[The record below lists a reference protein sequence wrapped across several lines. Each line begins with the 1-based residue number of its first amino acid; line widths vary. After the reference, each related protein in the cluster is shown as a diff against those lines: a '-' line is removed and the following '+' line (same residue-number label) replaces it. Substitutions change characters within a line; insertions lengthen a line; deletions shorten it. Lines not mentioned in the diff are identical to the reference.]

1 MAENKN
7 QHFVPR
13 FYLSNFSFNGGAQT
27 NLIRINEL
35 KAVRGIGVA
44 GQCQDDYFYGK
55 NLKIEKAL
63 GTIEG
68 TSRTVVA
75 NVLRTGLL
83 PPLGTAADAILKTF
97 VCIQWIRTREF
108 SESFDSGFSEMLKAK
123 FREDFKAKG
132 LTDADMADVQIHRT
146 EGPRDSVAQGV
157 DFIPFFWDLEA
168 KLVLSNGLGEFVT
181 SDNPVVLLN
190 PHYLGR
196 FDGGVTGVAL
206 DGTVVLFPLSPD
218 CLLILYDNRCYRVG
232 AAGKSAVPLG
242 SLGDLAALN
251 NHLFLHADQCVY
263 HRDSAQAVRHVNEFA
278 QVKHLRVSDRQIV
291 REIPQPDGGTVLHT
305 FTQPILYQPDVVF
318 MKVLRHRRHETAQ
331 VGQIP
336 PRDPALS
343 NHFASYTK
351 AVNAKSSPRGFAS
364 YIANIANT
372 VLTDAEKRVLDAQMV
387 GHKPSVDSHPKE

>member
-27 NLIRINEL
+27 NLVRIDDL
-35 KAVRGIGVA
+35 KAIRGIGVA
-44 GQCQDDYFYGK
+44 GQCQDDFFYGK
-55 NLKIEKAL
+55 NLTMEKAL

-68 TSRTVVA
+68 ASRTVIA
-75 NVLRTGLL
+75 NILRTCQL
-83 PPLGTAADAILKTF
+83 PPVGAAADAILKTF

-108 SESFDSGFSEMLKAK
+108 SESFDSGFSQMLKAR
-123 FREDFKAKG
+123 FREEFKAKG
-132 LTDADMADVQIHRT
+132 FTDDDLADVQIHRT
-146 EGPRDSVAQGV
+146 EGPRESVAQGV
-157 DFIPFFWDLEA
+157 DIIPFFWDLEA
-168 KLVLSNGLGEFVT
+168 KLVLANGLGEFVT

-218 CLLILYDNRCYRVG
+218 CLLILYDNRCYRMG
-232 AAGKSAVPLG
+232 ASGKPVVPLG
-242 SLGDLAALN
+242 SLTDLAALN

-263 HRDSAQAVRHVNEFA
+263 HRDSGQGGRHVNEFA
-278 QVKHLRVSDRQIV
+278 QVKRLRIGDRQIV
-291 REIPQPDGGTVLHT
+291 REIPQQDGSTLLHT
-305 FTQPILYQPDVVF
+305 FTQPIAYQPSIAF
-318 MKVLRHRRHETAQ
+318 MKVLRHRRQETTQ

-343 NHFASYTK
+343 NHFAAYTK
-351 AVNAKSSPRGFAS
+351 AVGAKSAPRGFAS
-364 YIANIANT
+364 YIASIAST
-372 VLTDAEKRVLDAQMV
+372 VLSNAEKRALDIQMAAAQI
-387 GHKPSVDSHPKE
+387 